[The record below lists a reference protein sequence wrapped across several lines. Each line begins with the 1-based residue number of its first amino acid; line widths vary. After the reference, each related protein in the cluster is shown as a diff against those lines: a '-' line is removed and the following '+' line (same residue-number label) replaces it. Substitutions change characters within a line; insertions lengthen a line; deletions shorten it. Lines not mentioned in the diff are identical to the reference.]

1 MLSYGQ
7 SKYAVQA
14 VESFQPLF
22 HLLNGDLCYADLNP
36 TVQPEVWRDFG
47 NNNQASAANRPWMPC
62 PGNHEIEFGNGPQ
75 GFTSYLTRY
84 LLPDNGVPGFRGYW
98 YSFRVG
104 SAVFVSVEAD
114 DVVYQDAGPL
124 VSGPAALTPAASTG
138 HPAIPAGTSFYIRGY
153 SRGARPTWL
162 RRTLAAARADRTV
175 DWIIVQM
182 HQDSCSSSATGNGSD
197 LGIREEWL
205 PLFDNTRWTWCCA
218 GTTTT
223 TSGPSRCAATTAWPA
238 TRWPPAR
245 RCRPGGRT
253 R

>member
-7 SKYAVQA
+7 SAYAVQA

-62 PGNHEIEFGNGPQ
+62 PGNHEIEFDNGPQ

-104 SAVFVSVEAD
+104 SAVFVSLEAD
-114 DVVYQDAGPL
+114 DVVYQDAGRWCP
-124 VSGPAALTPAASTG
+124 
-138 HPAIPAGTSFYIRGY
+138 
-153 SRGARPTWL
+153 ARP
-162 RRTLAAARADRTV
+162 R
-175 DWIIVQM
+175 
-182 HQDSCSSSATGNGSD
+182 
-197 LGIREEWL
+197 
-205 PLFDNTRWTWCCA
+205 
-218 GTTTT
+218 
-223 TSGPSRCAATTAWPA
+223 
-238 TRWPPAR
+238 
-245 RCRPGGRT
+245 
-253 R
+253 